1 MNYEELKDTNLA
13 FASKVFKNNGSKNP
27 ISVMFEC
34 FSPNGGAT
42 AHQRM
47 LSKALG
53 STLSNR
59 KTFLMNYSSETFEE
73 SFGKFGFKAE
83 DITGDYSTAKE
94 VNLTVKEIYGEDLIL
109 RRVDTTD
116 SAVVKDA
123 EGRLKPQWQIKRVN
137 GVELTHEGALIY
149 STVEFAEPGT
159 PDLRIKQDQ
168 DASMLNGVKQ
178 TDMLV
183 EANVVADKAAAV
195 KSAAMEEAVT
205 APF

>member
-1 MNYEELKDTNLA
+1 MNYEELKNTNLA
-13 FASKVFKNNGSKNP
+13 FASKVFRNNGSKNP

-34 FSPNGGAT
+34 FSPNGGAS

-53 STLSNR
+53 NALSNR
-59 KTFLMNYSSETFEE
+59 KTFLMNYSAETFEE
-73 SFGKFGFKAE
+73 SFGQFGFVAG
-83 DITGDYSTAKE
+83 DIQGDYSTAKE
-94 VNLTVKEIYGEDLIL
+94 VNLSVKEIYGEDLIL

-123 EGRLKPQWQIKRVN
+123 EGKLKPQWQVKKVN

-159 PDLRIKQDQ
+159 SDLRIKQDQ

-178 TDMLV
+178 TDMLE
-183 EANVVADKAAAV
+183 EANSGAEKVTPTEKVA
-195 KSAAMEEAVT
+195 M